1 MGSSPI
7 SSERAAR
14 ILVCVLAA
22 GASSRMGFPK
32 LLAAY
37 PGPDGADTC
46 LLARACRA
54 ALGSRAAQVAVVT
67 GAYAGEMAP
76 VLEGLREGFED
87 SRRHA
92 GGADLADPARA
103 PEPRLV
109 ELRNHAWPQGQASS
123 VRLAARHALERGFDA
138 VVFMAADQ
146 PFVTVEHLDALI
158 AAFEQTQ
165 AAEPAGAE
173 PPPAPFALRS
183 RCGTRQGNPCLFPRE
198 ALPLFEALAGDEGA
212 RQLFRSG
219 ALRAVPAD
227 IPADPAHDVFRDLDT
242 PEDFAAFVRER
253 RQATPSR

>member
-14 ILVCVLAA
+14 VLVCVLAA

-37 PGPDGADTC
+37 PGPGGADTC

-76 VLEGLREGFED
+76 VLEGLRGGLGD
-87 SRRHA
+87 PSRHA
-92 GGADLADPARA
+92 GGADPADPAHA

-109 ELRNHAWPQGQASS
+109 ELRNDAWSQGQASS
-123 VRLAARHALERGFDA
+123 VRLAEQYALARGFDA

-146 PFVTVEHLDALI
+146 PFVETEHLDALI

-165 AAEPAGAE
+165 AAEPAGAAS
-173 PPPAPFALRS
+173 APFALRS

-219 ALRAVPAD
+219 ALAAVPAD